1 MTRPSM
7 PPIDP
12 AAPRYGDT
20 MRPLDLDSLALVDEH
35 RQDPV
40 VLRFIE
46 LLERTARA
54 EKISKPET

>member
-1 MTRPSM
+1 M